1 MSFFYHTLST
11 AVFTEVPSL
20 VMQIGIHFNSI
31 PSDIRTLYVF
41 KYLSRTLDFLLGIV
55 EMYKN
60 TVIFEV
66 SQALL
71 F

>member
-1 MSFFYHTLST
+1 
-11 AVFTEVPSL
+11 
-20 VMQIGIHFNSI
+20 MQIGIHFNSI
-31 PSDIRTLYVF
+31 LSDIRTLYVF